1 MIDQPDAWHSKI
13 REMFA
18 YWQSIRPVAG
28 GLPGRRHFEPLA
40 VPALLPNIR
49 LIDIR
54 REPLRLRY
62 RLVGTRIVEAHG
74 YDMTGQW
81 LDEAH
86 PEFRDDTPLRCEYMS
101 VIEERR
107 PSYRRGKPVF
117 GVNAE
122 KYTATERILLPFAE
136 DGQTVDILL
145 AMTVFL
151 DHLGNEV

>member
-1 MIDQPDAWHSKI
+1 MSDRSDTWHSKI
-13 REMFA
+13 REIFD
-18 YWQSIRPVAG
+18 YWQSIRPATGV
-28 GLPGRRHFEPLA
+28 LPARRHFDPLA

-49 LIDIR
+49 LIDVQ
-54 REPLRLRY
+54 REPLRFRY

-86 PEFRDDTPLRCEYMS
+86 PEFRSDTPVRREYLT

-117 GVNAE
+117 GVNEE
-122 KYTATERILLPFAE
+122 KYTGIERLLLPFAA
-136 DGQTVDILL
+136 DGATVDILL
-145 AMTVFL
+145 AMAVFL